1 MNKALLWLKQIRN
14 KALDLIQN
22 ITVHPKCVLFAL
34 LFLYPWPSFL
44 ALHVLIHFTL
54 RKVNVL
60 ICSYIFIAWFIFAY
74 VHISYKTNV
83 DSFYFPVHEL
93 SDCAIEQERTVFN
106 LLCLHVWDFF
116 FFGMLCCCRQESG
129 HYIFL
134 IYFGLT
140 LYIP

>member
-1 MNKALLWLKQIRN
+1 MTEANKKQSFGS
-14 KALDLIQN
+14 
-22 ITVHPKCVLFAL
+22 HPKYYGTSKVCFVRTSFSVPVTIISSTPCFDTFYLKKSECFNML
-34 LFLYPWPSFL
+34 LYFYCMIYFC
-44 ALHVLIHFTL
+44 
-54 RKVNVL
+54 
-60 ICSYIFIAWFIFAY
+60 ICT
-74 VHISYKTNV
+74 HILQDQCTV

-129 HYIFL
+129 RYIFL